1 MSLLAPIALGLASL
15 AIPLIVLYML
25 RSRRRRVEV
34 ASTLLWE
41 QVGAPVS
48 SAVPWQKLRLT
59 PLLLLQLAVL
69 AALVFTL
76 ARPFYSQDTLLGPH
90 TVMVFDVSGSM
101 AMAGRLERAKE
112 RALTLVGDIS
122 EANLVSVVEAGAQ
135 PRVLAGLSRD
145 PELVTAAI
153 TSLHAGGGAGDLSA
167 AIRLGRGLA
176 TPDRPTSLLIFS
188 DGGVDPLPEE
198 PVAGARQV
206 RLDDFGPNVGVSAW
220 SIEPSTEG
228 SMRAFLQ
235 LSNHGGNARP
245 VSAEVAVNGLPAGVV
260 SLDLPGLGDARQT
273 IPVDAGPG
281 DVVSVRLLDA
291 EDALSLDDQAVL
303 VVGGGPER
311 KVSLSSGSPFLA
323 ALIEAAPGFTGGG
336 EGEPELLVVD
346 GGEGATIDRPA
357 WVIATGTPP
366 SGITPKELVRNTVV
380 TWQRPGEPILDG
392 VDLSQ
397 VAVAEAQVVDA
408 PGWLPLVRAGDV
420 PLVLLGEVDG
430 QRVAYFT
437 FDISRSNLPVQV
449 GFPILG
455 ARILEWL
462 AGAGAGA
469 VTAEQAGTPIA
480 VAAPAGSSA
489 RVTLPDGSQRELP
502 AEASSFSDTGAPGL
516 YRIEYVQEDGSVQP
530 GPMAVRSFAA
540 EESAGSSRVIAT
552 GDAPGA
558 AQDTARL
565 IREWAP
571 WFIGLVLLLM
581 AIEWWVG
588 HQRPGLRRKEAMA

>member
-1 MSLLAPIALGLASL
+1 MNLLAPIALGLASL
-15 AIPLIVLYML
+15 AIPLVVLYML

-34 ASTLLWE
+34 PSTLLWE

-59 PLLLLQLAVL
+59 PLLLLQLLVL

-112 RALTLVGDIS
+112 RALTMVADIS

-145 PELVTAAI
+145 PDLVIAAI
-153 TSLHAGGGAGDLSA
+153 TSLQATGGNGDLSA

-188 DGGVDPLPEE
+188 DGGTDPLPEE

-206 RLDDFGPNVGVSAW
+206 RIDDFGPNVGVSAW

-228 SMRAFLQ
+228 SLRAFLQ
-235 LSNHGGNARP
+235 LSNYGGDAKS
-245 VSAEVAVNGLPAGVV
+245 VAAEVAVNGLPAGVV
-260 SLDLPGLGDARQT
+260 TLELPGLGEARQT

-281 DVVSVRLLDA
+281 DVVTVQLLDT
-291 EDALSLDDQAVL
+291 EDSLSLDDESVL

-311 KVSLSSGSPFLA
+311 KVGLSSGSPFLA

-346 GGEGATIDRPA
+346 GGASATIDRPA
-357 WVIATGTPP
+357 WVIATETPP
-366 SGITPKELVRNTVV
+366 AGITPTELVRNTVV

-420 PLVLLGEVDG
+420 PLVLLGEVEG

-437 FDISRSNLPVQV
+437 FDISKSNLPVQI

-455 ARILEWL
+455 ARLLDWL
-462 AGAGAGA
+462 AGAGAGT
-469 VTAEQAGTPIA
+469 VSSETAGTPIA
-480 VAAPAGSSA
+480 LSAPAGTVP
-489 RVTLPDGSQRELP
+489 RVTLPDASTRDLP
-502 AEASSFSDTGAPGL
+502 PEAASFADTGLPGL
-516 YRIEYVQEDGSVQP
+516 YRVDYLKADGTSSP
-530 GPMAVRSFAA
+530 GPMAVRTFVSD
-540 EESAGSSRVIAT
+540 ESAGASRQIAT
-552 GDAPGA
+552 ADAPGA
-558 AQDTARL
+558 PQEAAQL

>member
-1 MSLLAPIALGLASL
+1 MNLLAPIALGLASL
-15 AIPLIVLYML
+15 AIPLVVLYML

-34 ASTLLWE
+34 PSTLLWE

-59 PLLLLQLAVL
+59 PLLLLQLLVL

-112 RALTLVGDIS
+112 RALTMVADIS

-145 PELVTAAI
+145 PDLVIAAI
-153 TSLHAGGGAGDLSA
+153 TSLQATGGNGDLSA

-188 DGGVDPLPEE
+188 DGGTDPLPEE

-206 RLDDFGPNVGVSAW
+206 RIDDFGPNVGVSAW

-228 SMRAFLQ
+228 SLRAFLQ
-235 LSNHGGNARP
+235 LSNYGGDAKS
-245 VSAEVAVNGLPAGVV
+245 VAAEVAVNGLPAGVV
-260 SLDLPGLGDARQT
+260 TLELPGLGEARQT

-281 DVVSVRLLDA
+281 DVVTVQLLDT
-291 EDALSLDDQAVL
+291 EDSLSLDDESVL

-311 KVSLSSGSPFLA
+311 KVGLSSGSPFLA

-346 GGEGATIDRPA
+346 GGASATIDRPA
-357 WVIATGTPP
+357 WVIATETPP
-366 SGITPKELVRNTVV
+366 AGITPTELVRNTVV

-420 PLVLLGEVDG
+420 PLVLLGEVEG

-437 FDISRSNLPVQV
+437 FDISRSNLPVQI

-455 ARILEWL
+455 ARLLDWL
-462 AGAGAGA
+462 AGAGAGT
-469 VTAEQAGTPIA
+469 VSSETAGTPIA
-480 VAAPAGSSA
+480 LSAPAGTVP
-489 RVTLPDGSQRELP
+489 RVTLPDASTRDLP
-502 AEASSFSDTGAPGL
+502 PEAASFADTGLPGL
-516 YRIEYVQEDGSVQP
+516 YRVDYLKADGTSSP
-530 GPMAVRSFAA
+530 GPMAVRTFVSD
-540 EESAGSSRVIAT
+540 ESAGASRQIAT
-552 GDAPGA
+552 ADAPGA
-558 AQDTARL
+558 PQEAAQL

>member
-1 MSLLAPIALGLASL
+1 MNLLAPIALGLASL
-15 AIPLIVLYML
+15 AIPLVVLYML

-34 ASTLLWE
+34 PSTLLWE

-59 PLLLLQLAVL
+59 PLLLLQLLVL

-112 RALTLVGDIS
+112 RALTMVADIS

-145 PELVTAAI
+145 PDLVIAAI
-153 TSLHAGGGAGDLSA
+153 TSLQVTGGNGDLSA

-188 DGGVDPLPEE
+188 DGGTDPLPEE

-206 RLDDFGPNVGVSAW
+206 RIDDFGPNVGVSAW

-228 SMRAFLQ
+228 SLRAFLQ
-235 LSNHGGNARP
+235 LSNYGGDAKS
-245 VSAEVAVNGLPAGVV
+245 VAAEVAVNGLPAGVV
-260 SLDLPGLGDARQT
+260 TLELPGLGEARQT

-281 DVVSVRLLDA
+281 DVVTVQLLDT
-291 EDALSLDDQAVL
+291 EDSLSLDDQAVL

-311 KVSLSSGSPFLA
+311 KVGLSSGSPFLA

-346 GGEGATIDRPA
+346 GGASATIDRPA
-357 WVIATGTPP
+357 WVIATQTPP
-366 SGITPKELVRNTVV
+366 AGITPTELVRNTVV

-420 PLVLLGEVDG
+420 PLVLLGEVEG

-437 FDISRSNLPVQV
+437 FDISKSNLPVQI

-455 ARILEWL
+455 ARLLDWL

-469 VTAEQAGTPIA
+469 VSSEAAGTPIA
-480 VAAPAGSSA
+480 LSAPAGTVP
-489 RVTLPDGSQRELP
+489 RVTLPDASTRELP
-502 AEASSFSDTGAPGL
+502 PAAASFADTGLPGL
-516 YRIEYVQEDGSVQP
+516 YRVDYLKEDGTSSP
-530 GPMAVRSFAA
+530 GPMAVRTFVPD
-540 EESAGSSRVIAT
+540 ESAGASRQIAT
-552 GDAPGA
+552 ADSPGA
-558 AQDTARL
+558 PQDAAQL